1 MQSHK
6 SQALAEIEQLME
18 EMQHRADQIA
28 GIYRAEF
35 PHTYRQGEA
44 YGCFNVTGS
53 SNRYDTTLT
62 TLLNDAVAETE
73 ESEELEVDFFDD

>member
-1 MQSHK
+1 MQIHK
-6 SQALAEIEQLME
+6 QQALDEIEQLME

-35 PHTYRQGEA
+35 PYTYRQGEA
-44 YGCFNVTGS
+44 YGCFAVTHS

-62 TLLNDAVAETE
+62 TMLNNAVRECE
-73 ESEELEVDFFDD
+73 ENDELGVDFSE

>member
-1 MQSHK
+1 MQMHK
-6 SQALAEIEQLME
+6 QQALDEIEQLME

-44 YGCFNVTGS
+44 YGSFTVTHS

-62 TLLNDAVAETE
+62 TLLNDAVQECE
-73 ESEELEVDFFDD
+73 EYEEEEA